1 MNKIS
6 NIKKLMIIAI
16 FIFALVMTG
25 CSGSGDKEA
34 YTPPEYNDN
43 QVITAEYDASLAA
56 YCSNGTFIGQKT
68 EDVIAYKGIPYAKQ
82 PVGELRWKAPEY
94 PDDSN
99 QVYEAYYYGKSP
111 IQTEWPSETGSY
123 YKQGEDCLYLN
134 VWAADNGMK
143 NKPVMVF
150 IHGGSYGWGGTTDPL
165 YDGHNFIQEHDD
177 VILITVGYRTG
188 IMGFIDFDS
197 VQGGEEF
204 KESGNLG
211 ILDQVAALKWINQ
224 NITAFGG
231 NPNNVTVFG
240 ESAGAGSV
248 SLLPLIDEADGLFHK
263 VIAESGSIALTYSTE
278 ECQRLTQMLLDE
290 SGAENMDELMALSE
304 EELMEINVNLNDY
317 NNFPERDGVVIPKD
331 LYAAYEN
338 GESADIDMIIGTNAD
353 ETRYWI
359 QEMALTVPVIPG
371 EFTYSI
377 LMPVMFDSNMKQ
389 LSDGD
394 KYYVDAFMAEQGGE
408 NTWSLSEFYN
418 DLLFRV
424 PAIAM
429 ADAHSKNGGRVY
441 MYYWEYPSAIGN
453 MGACHAVELAYVFN
467 NLDETIYTG
476 NNIDEDLAAEVQEM
490 WVNFAKTGDPDTKNY
505 NWRNYT
511 YDDPDTIVLDSDI
524 HMREEL
530 LRDQKELI
538 APLLDY
544 GFNGCYTNLDL
555 NTLAVFRIIMVSLS
569 CFVIL
574 GWLVLTVVRRIRG
587 KTKEK

>member
-1 MNKIS
+1 M
-6 NIKKLMIIAI
+6 KKLIIPLI
-16 FIFALVMTG
+16 FVFALVLSG
-25 CSGSGDKEA
+25 CSGSNETT
-34 YTPPEYNDN
+34 YTPPEYQEN
-43 QVITAEYDASLAA
+43 QVITAEYDANLAA
-56 YCSNGTFIGQKT
+56 DCSNGTFVGQKT

-99 QVYEAYYYGKSP
+99 QVYEAYHYGKAP

-123 YKQGEDCLYLN
+123 YEQGEDCLYLN
-134 VWAADNGMK
+134 VWTADNNLK

-188 IMGFIDFDS
+188 IMGFMDFDS
-197 VQGGEEF
+197 VEGGEAY

-231 NPNNVTVFG
+231 DPGNVTVFG
-240 ESAGAGSV
+240 ESAGGGSV
-248 SLLPLIDEADGLFHK
+248 SLLPLIDEADGLFHR

-278 ECQRLTQMLLDE
+278 ECQRLTEMLLDE
-290 SGAENMDELMALSE
+290 SGAENMDDLMALSE

-317 NNFPERDGVVIPKD
+317 NNFPERDGIVIPED

-359 QEMALTVPVIPG
+359 QEMAYTVPVLSG
-371 EFTYSI
+371 EFTYGL
-377 LMPVMFDSNMKQ
+377 LMPVMFDSNVKH
-389 LSDGD
+389 LSDEN
-394 KYYVDAFMAEQGGE
+394 KANVDAFMADQGGE
-408 NTWSLSEFYN
+408 NTWSISEFYN
-418 DLLFRV
+418 ELIFRV

-429 ADAHSKNGGRVY
+429 ADAHSRNGGSVY
-441 MYYWEYPSAIGN
+441 MYYWEYPSAIGQ

-476 NNIDEDLAAEVQEM
+476 NNIDKNLAAEVQEM
-490 WVNFAKTGDPDTKNY
+490 WVNFAKTGDPSTDTND
-505 NWRNYT
+505 WRNYT
-511 YDDPDTIVLDSDI
+511 YDDPDTIILDDVI
-524 HMREEL
+524 HMREDL
-530 LRDQKELI
+530 LSDQEELI
-538 APLLDY
+538 EPLLKY
-544 GFNGCYTNLDL
+544 GFNGCYTDLDYG
-555 NTLAVFRIIMVSLS
+555 TLAVFRIVVVTLS
-569 CFVIL
+569 CIVIL
-574 GWLVLTVVRRIRG
+574 GWLVLTVIRRLKNRL
-587 KTKEK
+587 KNEN

>member
-6 NIKKLMIIAI
+6 NIKRIMITAI

-25 CSGSGDKEA
+25 CSGSGEEA
-34 YTPPEYNDN
+34 YTPPEYKDN
-43 QVITAEYDASLAA
+43 QVITAAYDTALAA
-56 YCSNGTFIGQKT
+56 DCSNGTFVGL
-68 EDVIAYKGIPYAKQ
+68 EDDGVIAYKGIPYAKQ
-82 PVGELRWKAPEY
+82 PVGELRWKAPQY
-94 PDDSN
+94 PADSSK
-99 QVYEAYYYGKSP
+99 VFEAYYYGKAP

-134 VWAADNGMK
+134 IWTADNDLK

-150 IHGGSYGWGGTTDPL
+150 LHGGSYGWGGTTDPL
-165 YDGHNFIQEHDD
+165 YDGQNFVEKHDD

-188 IMGFIDFDS
+188 IMGYIDFDS
-197 VQGGEEF
+197 VEGGEAF

-211 ILDQVAALKWINQ
+211 TLDQVAALKWINR

-231 NPNNVTVFG
+231 NPGNVTVFG
-240 ESAGAGSV
+240 ESAGAGTV
-248 SLLPLIDEADGLFHK
+248 SLLPLIDEADGLFQRI
-263 VIAESGSIALTYSTE
+263 IAESGSIALTYSTE
-278 ECQRLTQMLLDE
+278 ECQRLTELLMDE
-290 SGAENMDELMALSE
+290 SGAANMDDLLALSE

-359 QEMALTVPVIPG
+359 QEMGYTVPVIDG
-371 EFTYSI
+371 ELTYSI
-377 LMPVMFDSNMKQ
+377 LMPLMFDSNMKR

-394 KYYVDAFMAEQGGE
+394 KYYVDTFMTNQGGK
-408 NTWSLSEFYN
+408 NTWSISEFYN

-429 ADAHSKNGGRVY
+429 ADAHSKNGGTVY
-441 MYYWEYPSAIGN
+441 MYYWEYPSAIGKL
-453 MGACHAVELAYVFN
+453 GACHAVELAYVFN

-476 NNIDEDLAAEVQEM
+476 NNIDEDLAEEVQEM
-490 WVNFAKTGDPDTKNY
+490 WVNFARSGNPATEDN

-511 YDDPDTIVLDSDI
+511 YDDPDTIVLDNDI

-530 LRDQKELI
+530 LDEQEQLI
-538 APLLDY
+538 RPLLDY

-555 NTLAVFRIIMVSLS
+555 KTLAMLRIVAVALS
-569 CFVIL
+569 CIVIL
-574 GWLVLTVVRRIRG
+574 GWIILTVVRRIRD
-587 KTKEK
+587 KVKKED